1 MGNSNSYDY
10 KSLGGEAGL
19 QQIYRKLPDFKPLD
33 EKALRINPKYGKR
46 PLYHHWVRSHI
57 KDLCQKDDL
66 ERTSRAY
73 YSLTDKGMR
82 RLNSLIPL
90 LRKLNQR
97 ESSKKVGLIKSVD
110 KDKNTKA

>member
-1 MGNSNSYDY
+1 MNSWEIAILMTI

-19 QQIYRKLPDFKPLD
+19 QQIYRRLPDFKPLD

-66 ERTSRAY
+66 EKTSRAY

-82 RLNSLIPL
+82 RLKLQCLNS
-90 LRKLNQR
+90 
-97 ESSKKVGLIKSVD
+97 
-110 KDKNTKA
+110 T

>member
-1 MGNSNSYDY
+1 MDWEETRLNFWEIAILMTI

-19 QQIYRKLPDFKPLD
+19 QQIYRRLPDFKPLD

-66 ERTSRAY
+66 EKISRAY
-73 YSLTDKGMR
+73 YSLTDKGIR

-90 LRKLNQR
+90 LRKLKGKL
-97 ESSKKVGLIKSVD
+97 KKSGFD
-110 KDKNTKA
+110 